1 MEEMHRNHK
10 EPAWGWVGV
19 LLSLLDGFPQTR
31 ARKPAAR
38 RSEATVVTPWSHRSP
53 NGWSA

>member
-19 LLSLLDGFPQTR
+19 ALAVLDGFPR
-31 ARKPAAR
+31 RRKAMCRPSR
-38 RSEATVVTPWSHRSP
+38 LVVTPWSQRSP
-53 NGWSA
+53 GGWSA